1 MIGERWERCSHDP
14 VWQQLFD
21 SQNLAADMPS
31 EIVDG
36 CHVSAR
42 LEHEGRRAALAS
54 ASRPPSVPSVK
65 QQPPGEPMKGEPMK
79 GEPMKAEVSQGTS
92 AAQDDDSLL
101 DPATPKKA
109 PKRDR
114 GSLELPTP
122 PDQKKTRVEVERVNA
137 CRPAQFGQPQKQQ
150 DGKSSKMKGV
160 KRHREGEETNNDDD
174 EDDPLAPPSDDEDH
188 NLGNQ

>member
-1 MIGERWERCSHDP
+1 MIGERWERCSKDP

-21 SQNLAADMPS
+21 SQNLAAEMPS

-42 LEHEGRRAALAS
+42 LEQEGRRAALAS
-54 ASRPPSVPSVK
+54 ASKPPSVPSVK
-65 QQPPGEPMKGEPMK
+65 QQPPGEPMK
-79 GEPMKAEVSQGTS
+79 AEVSQGTG
-92 AAQDDDSLL
+92 AAQDDDPLL

-114 GSLELPTP
+114 ASLDLPNP

-160 KRHREGEETNNDDD
+160 KRHREGEEANDDDD